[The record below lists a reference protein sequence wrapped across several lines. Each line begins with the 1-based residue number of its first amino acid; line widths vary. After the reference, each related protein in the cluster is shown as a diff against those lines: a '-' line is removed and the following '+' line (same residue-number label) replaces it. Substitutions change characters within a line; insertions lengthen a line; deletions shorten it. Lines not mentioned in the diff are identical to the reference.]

1 MKLPVHTP
9 SMARCLN
16 IGLLALATLCPTATL
31 RAQTRMH
38 IDPNA
43 LRKLQ
48 AAEIF
53 ISQFYV
59 DSLSTDEVI
68 DSSINGMLR
77 LLDPHSTYIKAKDV
91 ERTNENLNGSFEG
104 VGVQFNIIEDTL
116 VVIQPVSGGPSEKKG
131 ILAGDRFV
139 SVNDTAIA
147 GVKMARDEI
156 MRRLR
161 GPKGTK
167 VRIGVKRS
175 GVKDINTFT
184 IVRDK
189 IPVHT
194 LDASYMTD
202 SRTGYI
208 RLSSF
213 GQTTHEEFMKAVG
226 ELRTKGMKDLVLDL
240 QGNGGGYLSAAV
252 EIANEFLRQGDMI
265 VYTDG
270 RTVARQNFTANGKGQ
285 LQDGNVVVLVD
296 GYTASASEIV
306 SGAIQ
311 DNDRGTIIGRRT
323 FGKGLVQRPFELPDH
338 SVIRLTTA
346 HYYTP
351 SGRCIQKPYKRGA
364 ERKDYDEDMSQR
376 LKSGE
381 LTHDVTA
388 PTADSTLLAL
398 KKELFPDSL
407 QYKTIR
413 KGRTVYGGGGIMPD
427 VYVVLDTTQITP
439 LHRQLLAKSC
449 IINGTLKYIDKQRKQ
464 LNKNY
469 KTFDAFNTGYRVP
482 QQLIDN
488 VLDEARKMKLTWTDA
503 QLEAAR
509 PQLDIQLKALVARD
523 LWDMSEYYQVIN
535 QTSEIYKRGVAFATG
550 QKGEDNPEEK
560 TKP

>member
-1 MKLPVHTP
+1 MKLNNKKDYIGAAH
-9 SMARCLN
+9 CLVRS
-16 IGLLALATLCPTATL
+16 LLTLTTFFAAATTL
-31 RAQTRMH
+31 QAQVKMN

-48 AAEIF
+48 TAEIF

-59 DSLSTDEVI
+59 DSLSSNDLV

-91 ERTNENLNGSFEG
+91 ERTNENLNGSFDG
-104 VGVQFNIIEDTL
+104 IGVQFNMVEDTL

-139 SVNDTAIA
+139 SVNDTTIA
-147 GVKMARDEI
+147 GVKMSRDDI

-167 VRIGVKRS
+167 VRIGVKRM
-175 GVKDINTFT
+175 GVKGINTFT

-194 LDASYMTD
+194 LDAAYMID
-202 SRTGYI
+202 RQTGYI

-213 GQTTHEEFMKAVG
+213 GQTTHDEFLKALG
-226 ELRTKGMKDLVLDL
+226 QLREKGLTDLILDL
-240 QGNGGGYLSAAV
+240 QGNGGGYLNAAV
-252 EIANEFLRQGDMI
+252 EIANEFLQQGDMI
-265 VYTDG
+265 VYTEG
-270 RTVARQNFTANGKGQ
+270 RTTRRQNFTANGKGQ
-285 LQDGNVVVLVD
+285 MKEGRVIVLVD
-296 GYTASASEIV
+296 GYTASAAEIV

-323 FGKGLVQRPFELPDH
+323 FGKGLVQRPFELPDN

-364 ERKDYDEDMSQR
+364 ERKAYDEDMEQR

-388 PTADSTLLAL
+388 VTTDSALLAL
-398 KKELFPDSL
+398 QKELFPDSL
-407 QYKTIR
+407 QYKTLREGR
-413 KGRTVYGGGGIMPD
+413 KVYGGGGVMPD
-427 VYVVLDTTQITP
+427 IYVVLDTTQLTP

-449 IINGTLKYIDKQRKQ
+449 IINATLKYIDKQRKQ
-464 LNKNY
+464 LNKSY
-469 KTFDAFNTGYRVP
+469 KTFDTFLQQFEVP
-482 QQLIDN
+482 QTLIDE
-488 VLDEARKMKLTWTDA
+488 VLDEARKVKISWTDDNLKA
-503 QLEAAR
+503 TM
-509 PQLDIQLKALVARD
+509 PQLNIQLKALVARD
-523 LWDMSEYYQVIN
+523 LWDMNEYYQIIN
-535 QTSEIYKRGVAFATG
+535 QTSSIYKRGVEFAKEQQTAA
-550 QKGEDNPEEK
+550 K
-560 TKP
+560 